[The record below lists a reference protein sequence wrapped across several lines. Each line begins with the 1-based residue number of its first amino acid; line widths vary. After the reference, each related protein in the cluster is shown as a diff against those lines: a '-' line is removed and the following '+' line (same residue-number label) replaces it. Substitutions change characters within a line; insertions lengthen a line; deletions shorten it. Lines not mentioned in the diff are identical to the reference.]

1 MVPTLTSR
9 QPKKKS
15 SLLFENTWLF
25 HKFSLHSVNNN
36 SPLKAGAMKFL
47 GWSRWELKLT
57 LNSLTK
63 FNSHLDQPR
72 NFIAPALN
80 CCTTT
85 QEKMKHF
92 INLRTYTHPN
102 PWKGKDQKEHS
113 YYVGHEIGGLSD
125 VAETI
130 TIDESNNFVT
140 IREII
145 EEQRDE
151 NIMRRRRFYYEFIQ
165 LMQRCP
171 NVLMWEGASCRDA
184 QRVADP
190 R

>member
-1 MVPTLTSR
+1 
-9 QPKKKS
+9 
-15 SLLFENTWLF
+15 
-25 HKFSLHSVNNN
+25 
-36 SPLKAGAMKFL
+36 
-47 GWSRWELKLT
+47 
-57 LNSLTK
+57 
-63 FNSHLDQPR
+63 
-72 NFIAPALN
+72 
-80 CCTTT
+80 
-85 QEKMKHF
+85 MKHF

-125 VAETI
+125 VAETVI
-130 TIDESNNFVT
+130 TVDESNNFVT

-171 NVLMWEGASCRDA
+171 NIFDYEGDALKSYRLAFLKKGNTGTKKGYDDVAKDIKLIKLSDETKPICDMVDDMFSFELVLIPTTQIHPKTGRLTD
-184 QRVADP
+184 QP
-190 R
+190 

>member
-1 MVPTLTSR
+1 
-9 QPKKKS
+9 
-15 SLLFENTWLF
+15 
-25 HKFSLHSVNNN
+25 
-36 SPLKAGAMKFL
+36 
-47 GWSRWELKLT
+47 
-57 LNSLTK
+57 
-63 FNSHLDQPR
+63 
-72 NFIAPALN
+72 
-80 CCTTT
+80 
-85 QEKMKHF
+85 MKHF

-102 PWKGKDQKEHS
+102 LWKGEDQKEHS
-113 YYVGHEIGGLSD
+113 YYVGHENGGLSD

-171 NVLMWEGASCRDA
+171 NIFDYEGESLKTYRLALLKKSSADVTNIKLIKLSEETKPICDMVDDMFSFELVLIPTTQIHPKTGRLTD
-184 QRVADP
+184 QL
-190 R
+190 

>member
-1 MVPTLTSR
+1 
-9 QPKKKS
+9 
-15 SLLFENTWLF
+15 
-25 HKFSLHSVNNN
+25 
-36 SPLKAGAMKFL
+36 
-47 GWSRWELKLT
+47 
-57 LNSLTK
+57 
-63 FNSHLDQPR
+63 
-72 NFIAPALN
+72 
-80 CCTTT
+80 
-85 QEKMKHF
+85 MKHF

-171 NVLMWEGASCRDA
+171 NVLM
-184 QRVADP
+184 
-190 R
+190 